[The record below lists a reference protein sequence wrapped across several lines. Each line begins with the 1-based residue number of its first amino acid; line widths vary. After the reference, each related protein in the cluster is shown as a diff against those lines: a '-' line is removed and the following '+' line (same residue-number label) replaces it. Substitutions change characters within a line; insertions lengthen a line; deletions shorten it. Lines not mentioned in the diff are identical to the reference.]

1 MTNIAVRQNKTPT
14 QQVIKIKHYKL
25 KTGKGELNSTS
36 GNHLCGLLL
45 GNLPKET
52 LPVNFQSR
60 RSDAIADRDILL
72 SQIGLLCNGRTDF
85 NDIDLYRGDEV
96 FVNAYRL
103 KAVAS
108 ESVFRQRFDDLPAQ
122 RTHAALRQLNT
133 RLLSRRTF
141 GRVDADGLDLVPVD
155 MDVSPFDNSG
165 SSKQGVSFTYKKHD
179 GYAPMFSYIGTQG
192 YMLDCELR
200 PGKQHCQ
207 SGTPESIRRN
217 TETLKRLGLE
227 GQCLYRLD
235 SGNDSADNFAAFGP
249 EYFLVKRNLR
259 KESREQWLA
268 LARRVGEKQESRE
281 GKNTYTGFVSHL
293 HPGGDESRPAV
304 PAAFEVVE
312 RLRDI
317 HGYELLIP
325 EIEVN
330 MWWTNLPCSAET
342 AIRLYHDH
350 GTSEQ
355 FHSELKSD
363 LDVERLPSGKLY
375 ANKIILLCAMV
386 AFNLLRT
393 LGQAVVERKALAP
406 QRINVKRWRLKT
418 VLQNIIYCAVRI
430 VRHAGAT
437 ELHYGKRCPWFDV
450 IRDIACSYA

>member
-1 MTNIAVRQNKTPT
+1 M
-14 QQVIKIKHYKL
+14 KHYKL
-25 KTGKGELNSTS
+25 NTGKGELNSTG

-45 GNLPKET
+45 GNLPTTT
-52 LPVNFQSR
+52 LPANFQPR
-60 RSDAIADRDILL
+60 RSDAMADRDILL
-72 SQIGLLCNGRTDF
+72 SQIGLLCNGRNDF

-96 FVNAYRL
+96 FMNAYGL

-108 ESVFRQRFDDLPAQ
+108 ESVFRQRFDDLPADK
-122 RTHAALRQLNT
+122 THAALRKLNT
-133 RLLSRRTF
+133 RLLSRRSF
-141 GRVDADGLDLVPVD
+141 GRVDADGLKLVPVD
-155 MDVSPFDNSG
+155 MDVSPLDNSG

-179 GYAPMFSYIGTQG
+179 GYAPMFAYLGTEG

-207 SGTPESIRRN
+207 SGTPDTLRRSMA
-217 TETLKRLGLE
+217 TLKQLGLE
-227 GQCLYRLD
+227 GQCLHRLD
-235 SGNDSADNFAAFGP
+235 SGHDAAENLDVLGH
-249 EYFLVKRNLR
+249 EYFLIKRNLR

-268 LARRVGEKQESRE
+268 LARRVGDKQECRD
-281 GKNTYTGFVSHL
+281 GKNVYTGFVSHL

-304 PAAFEVVE
+304 PAVFEVVE
-312 RLRDI
+312 RLRDV

-330 MWWTNLPCSAET
+330 MWWTNLPCSAKT

-363 LDVERLPSGKLY
+363 LDIERLPSGKLC
-375 ANKIILLCAMV
+375 ANKIILLCALV

-393 LGQAVVERKALAP
+393 LGQEAIKRKDLAP
-406 QRINVKRWRLKT
+406 QCVRAKRWRLKT
-418 VLQNIIYCAVRI
+418 VLQNIIYCAVRL
-430 VRHAGAT
+430 VRHAGTT
-437 ELHYGKRCPWFDV
+437 ELHFGSRCPWFDV
-450 IRDIACSYA
+450 IRDIARAHA

>member
-1 MTNIAVRQNKTPT
+1 M
-14 QQVIKIKHYKL
+14 KHYKL
-25 KTGKGELNSTS
+25 KTGKGELNSTG

-45 GNLPKET
+45 GNLPKT
-52 LPVNFQSR
+52 TFPPNFQPR

-96 FVNAYRL
+96 FMNAYGL
-103 KAVAS
+103 KTVAS
-108 ESVFRQRFDDLPAQ
+108 EAVFRQRFDDLPANKA
-122 RTHAALRQLNT
+122 HAALRKLNI
-133 RLLSRRTF
+133 RLLAQRSF
-141 GRVDADGLDLVPVD
+141 GRVNADGLKLVPID
-155 MDVSPFDNSG
+155 MDVSPLDNSG

-179 GYAPMFSYIGTQG
+179 GYAPMFIYIGTEG

-217 TETLKRLGLE
+217 VAALKKLGLT
-227 GQCLYRLD
+227 GQCLFRLD
-235 SGNDSADNFAAFGP
+235 SGNDAAENLDLFADNH
-249 EYFLVKRNLR
+249 FLVKRNLR
-259 KESREQWLA
+259 KECREQWLA
-268 LARRVGEKQESRE
+268 LARRVGDPQESRD
-281 GKNTYTGFVSHL
+281 GKNIYTGFVDHL

-304 PAAFEVVE
+304 PAVFEVIE
-312 RLRDI
+312 RLRDR
-317 HGYELLIP
+317 HGNELLIP
-325 EIEVN
+325 EVEVN
-330 MWWTNLPCSAET
+330 MWWTNLSCSAET

-363 LDVERLPSGKLY
+363 LDVERLPSGKLC

-393 LGQAVVERKALAP
+393 LGQEVIKRKAIAP
-406 QRINVKRWRLKT
+406 QRINVQRWRLKT
-418 VLQNIIYCAVRI
+418 VLQNIIYCAVRL
-430 VRHAGAT
+430 VRHAGNI
-437 ELHYGKRCPWFDV
+437 ELHFGKRCPWFDV
-450 IRDIACSYA
+450 IRDIASTHA